1 MHCWTLI
8 ETPLACANRS
18 RLDLVKETKMTANF
32 GDRLTEANR
41 RTGGVLCMG
50 IDPHCHMI
58 PTLFGNATAEAGSP
72 QAINA
77 ISNFITACLE
87 SAIGK
92 VTAIKPQ
99 VAFFEQQG
107 PDGMRLLQ
115 TLGRA
120 AIDAGM
126 LVIMDAKRGDIGS
139 TSTAYANAW
148 IGHDATFPS
157 DALTVNPWLGIDTL
171 DPFLVRAD
179 ATFSGLFVLSRTS
192 NQGAGDLQDQMVD
205 GAPLYTHLAS
215 MLAPLAAARVGNSG
229 VSSLGIVAGATWP
242 DDAKTLRAALP
253 HAPFL
258 VPGFG
263 AQGAG
268 AEMATTGLLR
278 GTSGWEGGVVN
289 STRGL
294 IFPKTAAN
302 ATNIADW
309 HVAINSTIAEN
320 NAILNAMF

>member
-1 MHCWTLI
+1 
-8 ETPLACANRS
+8 
-18 RLDLVKETKMTANF
+18 MTTNF

-41 RTGGVLCMG
+41 RTGSVLCMG
-50 IDPHCHMI
+50 IDPHCQMI
-58 PTLFGNATAEAGSP
+58 PALFGDATAEAGSP

-77 ISNFITACLE
+77 ISNFITACLD

-92 VTAIKPQ
+92 VPAIKPQ
-99 VAFFEQQG
+99 TAFFEQQG

-126 LVIMDAKRGDIGS
+126 LIIMDAKRGDIGS
-139 TSTAYANAW
+139 TSNAYANAW
-148 IGHDATFPS
+148 IGHGATFPS

-171 DPFLVRAD
+171 EPFLDRAD
-179 ATFSGLFVLSRTS
+179 ATFSGLFVLNRTS
-192 NQGAGDLQDQMVD
+192 NDGAGDLQDRMVD
-205 GAPLYTHLAS
+205 GAPLYAHLAR
-215 MLAPLAAARVGNSG
+215 LLDPLVAARVGESG

-242 DDAKTLRAALP
+242 DDAKTLRSALP
-253 HAPFL
+253 NAPFL

-278 GTSGWEGGVVN
+278 GASGWEGGVVN

-294 IFPKTAAN
+294 IFPKKAAS
-302 ATNIADW
+302 ATSLADW
-309 HVAINSTIAEN
+309 YAAIESTIAEN
-320 NAILNAMF
+320 TTILNAAF